1 MRASS
6 KNGRE
11 KAELK
16 RRSVARAYIIG
27 PSPENERS
35 DVEVPIYLVNEI
47 YAAVGVGS
55 NDFSQWFDK
64 YGYMS
69 LGRTDEGTLFVS
81 NYPILSKMAWM
92 GIDLIDLSS
101 TETSMLIEECATV
114 RSKSVHAEENAEL
127 EALIALAQKTIAEG
141 GTVRF
146 GLAG

>member
-1 MRASS
+1 M
-6 KNGRE
+6 
-11 KAELK
+11 
-16 RRSVARAYIIG
+16 
-27 PSPENERS
+27 
-35 DVEVPIYLVNEI
+35 
-47 YAAVGVGS
+47 
-55 NDFSQWFDK
+55 
-64 YGYMS
+64 
-69 LGRTDEGTLFVS
+69 S